1 MSSEAATLA
10 VVRPHAMTRH
20 AAVPRVSAMPAAS
33 FEDFVAAWDERLM
46 STAYLLTRDHHLA
59 QDLVQTTYSK
69 VWPRWGR
76 ITGEPEHYVRRVMVN
91 TYTSWW
97 RRKWRGEH
105 PTDEVPEE
113 HIRGSQDRVEDR
125 LSLAAALGRLSVRQR
140 AALVLR
146 FYEDYS
152 EADTALALGCS
163 PGTVKSLTSR
173 ALAKLRQ
180 DPALAERNASTREEG
195 A

>member
-1 MSSEAATLA
+1 MSSTVSTLVGGGPARALISRATA
-10 VVRPHAMTRH
+10 FRVTAM
-20 AAVPRVSAMPAAS
+20 SS
-33 FEDFVAAWDERLM
+33 FEEFVTAWDERLM

-69 VWPRWGR
+69 VWPKWER
-76 ITGEPEHYVRRVMVN
+76 ITGDPVHYARRVMVN

-105 PTDEVPEE
+105 PTDELPEMPTPGVQ
-113 HIRGSQDRVEDR
+113 HRVEDR
-125 LSLAAALGRLSVRQR
+125 LSLATALGRLSTRQR
-140 AALVLR
+140 TALVLR

-152 EADTALALGCS
+152 EAEIARALGCS

-180 DPALAERNASTREEG
+180 DPALAELPDESWAEG